1 MKIHFLF
8 TINSYHSIVH
18 FKYFKD
24 NRNNYEITHKDVL
37 KSYTEEGQK
46 AFLSSTNCIF
56 LI

>member
-1 MKIHFLF
+1 MKLHIKML
-8 TINSYHSIVH
+8 
-18 FKYFKD
+18 
-24 NRNNYEITHKDVL
+24 L